1 MEKAL
6 SIFSPLKLLACA
18 GIVLLLVPPVRQIA
32 VPAINYYWFYLF
44 VMSFLLCF
52 VLVPPAAFFGKKA
65 GLIDAPDTERKH
77 HLEPTPL
84 TGGVAI
90 YAAFAICILINFQ
103 FSVQMKAILVGSS
116 LIFFVGLLDDRFSL
130 PAWVRLVAQF
140 GAALL
145 LIAFEVR
152 VSFIPDYLGGVFTET
167 VITLIWLIGITN
179 SMNFI
184 DGMDGLAGGTSMI
197 YSIFFAV
204 IALVSHQYYLMFLAV
219 ALTGSSLGFFFYNFR
234 PGRNALIF
242 LGDSGA
248 TFLGFL
254 LASFAIMG
262 DWGMSG
268 MTDILV
274 PVLIMSVLIFDMTL
288 TTVIRVGTG
297 EVKSVGQWLAY
308 TGRDHVHHRLLTLGY
323 SKSVAALIFF
333 AVSVAFGLEAVVMF
347 LAPARL
353 SIIILVHSILAFG
366 IIGFILVA
374 KTNGKPK

>member
-6 SIFSPLKLLACA
+6 SFFSPFRILAYA
-18 GIVLLLVPPVRQIA
+18 GIVILLFPPIHQMA
-32 VPAINYYWFYLF
+32 AHTASLYWVYLLGW
-44 VMSFLLCF
+44 SFLLCYAI
-52 VLVPPAAFFGKKA
+52 VPPAVLLGKKA
-65 GLIDAPDTERKH
+65 GLIDAPDEERKH
-77 HLEPTPL
+77 HKEPTPL

-90 YAAFAICILINFQ
+90 YTAFVICIFINFQ

-116 LIFFVGLLDDRFSL
+116 VIFFVGLLDDRFSL
-130 PAWVRLVAQF
+130 PTWVRLVAQI

-152 VSFIPDYLGGVFTET
+152 ISFIPDYLGGVYTET
-167 VITLIWLIGITN
+167 IITLIWFIGITN

-184 DGMDGLAGGTSMI
+184 DGMDGLAAGTSMI
-197 YSIFFAV
+197 YSIFFAI
-204 IALVSHQYYLMFLAV
+204 IALISRQYYLMSLAV
-219 ALTGSSLGFFFYNFR
+219 ALTGASLGFFLYNFR
-234 PGRNALIF
+234 PGRHARIF

-268 MTDILV
+268 ITDILV

-288 TTVIRVGTG
+288 TTVVRVGTG
-297 EVKSVGQWLAY
+297 EVKSIGQWLAY
-308 TGRDHVHHRLLTLGY
+308 TGRDHVHHRIQTLGY
-323 SKSVAALIFF
+323 SNSLAALIFF

-353 SIIILVHSILAFG
+353 SIIILAHSILAFC
-366 IIGFILVA
+366 IIGFILAA